1 MKVVV
6 TIRGELEEYIQAEA
20 EKTGLSN
27 AMVTYILATQG
38 WEYKKALNGLTEI
51 TKQIKKTEGER
62 TGE

>member
-6 TIRGELEEYIQAEA
+6 TIRGELEEYIKAEA

-38 WEYKKALNGLTEI
+38 WEYKKALNSVNEI
-51 TKQIKKTEGER
+51 SKQIKKAEV
-62 TGE
+62 

>member
-51 TKQIKKTEGER
+51 TRQIKKTEGER